1 MNVSTLKNDTDYL
14 SLENYNKIFSN
25 EKRLDASFYCNED
38 NLILNEFQKSSL
50 KKEKL
55 IDFLNLSE
63 RNWKNSIY
71 LPNRSSR
78 VYVDKEYGIPYFSG
92 SDITMNYPKASAYLS
107 KNHKSVES
115 TRIPENCIL
124 IAARG
129 TIGKCIHVNDK
140 IKGSCAS
147 DNIIRVISKSSLS
160 GFLYV
165 FFKSKYGQVQFNRDT
180 YGSVVDAISSQQ
192 VGNIL
197 IPKLKD
203 DFIRNLDQKIKKV
216 FKIKDNACELLD
228 KSLDLFYK
236 ELKLEKNINFR
247 NNKNY
252 STEFQLGFEDRLDA
266 SFYDEKSKKIIKIL
280 EKSNFDIK
288 KIGNKSISSD
298 IFMPN
303 RFKRNFVKEE
313 FGKVFLSG
321 KNILQVDSADRK
333 YLKPDKKL
341 SNYLIK
347 ENYILIT
354 RSGTIGKA
362 IIVPKDW
369 HNYYATEHII
379 RIVPKYINPGYLYTF
394 FESVYGKVQLEK
406 YIFGSIVD
414 HISEDQI
421 AEMLIPIVSK
431 KIENKIGELSCEAY
445 NMFSLANKKE
455 AEIIDELEKKI
466 H

>member
-1 MNVSTLKNDTDYL
+1 MNISILKNDFDYL
-14 SLENYNKIFSN
+14 SLESYNKIFSN

-38 NLILNEFQKSSL
+38 NLILNQFQNSSI

-55 IDFLNLSE
+55 INFLNLNE
-63 RNWKNSIY
+63 KNWKKFIY

-78 VYVDKEYGIPYFSG
+78 VYVKKEYGIPYFSG
-92 SDITMNYPKASAYLS
+92 SDITMNYPKPSSYLS
-107 KNHKSVES
+107 KKHKTVES
-115 TRIPENCIL
+115 TRIPENCNL

-147 DNIIRVISKSSLS
+147 DNIIRVISKSNLS

-165 FFKSKYGQVQFNRDT
+165 FFKSKYGQVQFKRDT

-197 IPKLKD
+197 IPRLKN
-203 DFIRNLDQKIKKV
+203 DFIKNIDIEIKKV
-216 FKIKDNACELLD
+216 FKIKDKACKLLD
-228 KSLDLFYK
+228 DSLDLFYK
-236 ELKLEKNINFR
+236 ELKLKKNIDFKK
-247 NNKNY
+247 NKNY

-266 SFYDEKSKKIIKIL
+266 SFYDEKSKKIINLLKTSRL
-280 EKSNFDIK
+280 NIK

-303 RFKRNFVKEE
+303 RFKRNFVQEE

-341 SNYLIK
+341 NNYQIK

-362 IIVPKDW
+362 VIVPKDW

-379 RIVPKYINPGYLYTF
+379 RIIPKNVNPGYLYTF
-394 FESVYGKVQLEK
+394 FETIYGKIQLEK

-421 AEMLIPIVSK
+421 GEILVPVVSDR
-431 KIENKIGELSCEAY
+431 IQNKIGELSCKAY

-455 AEIIDELEKKI
+455 AEIINNLEKKI
-466 H
+466 I